1 LARFEL
7 AFLGFADLDGDHDTI
22 SWHFVDDADVP
33 DVPWLRIVT
42 SSGVTL

>member
-22 SWHFVDDADVP
+22 SWHFDDADVP
-33 DVPWLRIVT
+33 DVPRLRIVT
-42 SSGVTL
+42 SSDVTL